1 MTVINTNTSS
11 MIARDA
17 IQRNDRAMSTA
28 MERLST
34 GSRIN
39 TAKDDAAGLAISER
53 MSAQVSG
60 LNMAVRNAND
70 AISLLQTADG
80 AATEISNMLGR
91 MRELAVQSASGT
103 YTSTDRAA
111 LDLEYQALLSEI
123 DRVAL
128 NTEWN
133 GEAILAGASKTVT
146 TNLADSRTLAVQ
158 LGAEA
163 SQSVSFTLN
172 TWRPTV
178 AVDGSMSVD
187 GTGKSGVDDQAP
199 ETSVVTF
206 ESVTIDDTDGAQNTI
221 LTIGGLVA
229 TITNTN
235 NDNDNSKDKTVTGAM
250 YAALFADLEDGATV
264 GNNSAISTLTADGVT
279 IAWSGAL
286 SGFNTSSVHDTLKLT
301 FTSTGTTTSNNTLD
315 VTTLTFTEAG
325 DDTGGINGTPVTT
338 AGTKANQGAYGAG
351 ILYAGGNTANGGG
364 TALAPTALNV
374 TSVANASAAITELD
388 AAINGAAAE
397 RAKLGSYMS
406 RLQHAADNLQNVST
420 NTSASRSQ
428 IADADYATETTEL
441 ARTQIISQASTAML
455 AQANQ
460 VKQTVLSLLQ

>member
-80 AATEISNMLGR
+80 ATQEISNMLGR
-91 MRELAVQSASGT
+91 MRELAVQAASGT
-103 YTSTDRAA
+103 YTTTDQAA
-111 LDLEYQALLSEI
+111 LDLEFGALMDEI
-123 DRVAL
+123 DRIAT

-133 GEAILAGASKTVT
+133 GSAILAGASSTATPAAT
-146 TNLADSRTLAVQ
+146 TKDLAIQ

-163 SQSVSFTLN
+163 SQTMALSLN
-172 TWRPTV
+172 SWRTKV
-178 AVDGSMSVD
+178 NSDTEMSAAS
-187 GTGKSGVDDQAP
+187 GTGRDGVDPHTGEAQ
-199 ETSVVTF
+199 VVTF
-206 ESVTIDDTDGAQNTI
+206 SEMASGDRFTLAGITVIATGT
-221 LTIGGLVA
+221 VA
-229 TITNTN
+229 A
-235 NDNDNSKDKTVTGAM
+235 S
-250 YAALFADLEDGATV
+250 DLENYFSGRTNGGAVGTLTNATV
-264 GNNSAISTLTADGVT
+264 SGSLTGY
-279 IAWSGAL
+279 
-286 SGFNTSSVHDTLKLT
+286 DTAEA
-301 FTSTGTTTSNNTLD
+301 SDGTTT
-315 VTTLTFTEAG
+315 TFTN
-325 DDTGGINGTPVTT
+325 TGGRNDGKTLASTDPGGGTDGTNHAVAAAVSVT
-338 AGTKANQGAYGAG
+338 GTENAGAYGTG
-351 ILYAGGNTANGGG
+351 
-364 TALAPTALNV
+364 ALHFSGSYTRINV
-374 TSVANASAAITELD
+374 TSAANAAQAITELD

-406 RLQHAADNLQNVST
+406 RLQHASDNLQNVST

>member
-39 TAKDDAAGLAISER
+39 SAKDDAAGLAIAER

-70 AISLLQTADG
+70 AISLLQTAEG
-80 AATEISNMLGR
+80 AASEITNMLGR

-199 ETSVVTF
+199 EFTDVTF
-206 ESVTIDDTDGAQNTI
+206 ADVSIDGDGGGDATTLIIN
-221 LTIGGLVA
+221 IGGLIA
-229 TITNTN
+229 TVSNDTTDAITLT
-235 NDNDNSKDKTVTGAM
+235 DDIIAD
-250 YAALFADLEDGATV
+250 LFADLEDGATA
-264 GNNSAISTLTADGVT
+264 GNTTAADGALTA
-279 IAWSGAL
+279 AWTGTL
-286 SGFNTSSVHDTLKLT
+286 SGFNTSSVITDNKIR

-315 VTTLTFTEAG
+315 VTTLAISY
-325 DDTGGINGTPVTT
+325 TGSNTAKTAPSGGSFATT

-351 ILYAGGNTANGGG
+351 ILYAGGNTAYGGG
-364 TALAPTALNV
+364 TAVAPTALNV

-388 AAINGAAAE
+388 AAINGASAE
-397 RAKLGSYMS
+397 LAKYGAYMS
-406 RLQHAADNLQNVST
+406 RLQHAADNLVNVST
-420 NTSASRSQ
+420 NTAASRSQ